1 MKTKFGAYVAVSAM
15 AVALMLPAAAQAD
28 VKPRVNAESVQASD
42 ISAASRN
49 KRNRYVRERYVRPA
63 PVYERPVRYGW
74 RAADPSFD
82 QNGRPYRPPP
92 GFGCAID
99 LGYGRFESCDRR

>member
-1 MKTKFGAYVAVSAM
+1 MKATFGSTIAASAI
-15 AVALMLPAAAQAD
+15 AAALMLPAAAQAD
-28 VKPRVNAESVQASD
+28 VKPLVQTTTAEASD
-42 ISAASRN
+42 ISAAARK
-49 KRNRYVRERYVRPA
+49 KRQRYVRSA

-82 QNGRPYRPPP
+82 QYGRPYRAPE
-92 GFGCAID
+92 GFGCAMD